1 MTFALQAQGI
11 RKSFGGVEVLHGVDL
26 DAVGGSVLALLG
38 ENGAGKSTL
47 VKIIAGDYTPDAGAI
62 VVDEASYPS
71 LTPIAARDLGVAIIF
86 QEFQDA
92 PTLTVAENISLGRIP
107 NRFGVVDWRA
117 VNRRAR
123 KILDELE
130 VDIDPARRVST
141 LRVGER
147 QIIEIARALS
157 RSARLLILDEP
168 TAALSHHEADTLFQF
183 IRRLRNQGVAI
194 IYITHRLDEVTT
206 IADRVQVLRDGNVAL
221 LADVAATDRA
231 AMIEAMVGSADLG
244 DPAPTDPDPR
254 GLRGNRS
261 SAGRTR
267 TRATPSTT
275 SRSASTAARS
285 SPIYGKLGS
294 GAAEV
299 GETAY
304 GLRPITAGTME
315 LEGKVADISG
325 PAAGVASGVG
335 FLPAD
340 RKAGGGFMVRPVSEN
355 VAVASWGR
363 LATLGQLITRRVR
376 SRRPIGAGTTS
387 CRSARA
393 TIPVRRW
400 AHCRAATSRRC
411 CSPAGSNG
419 AVGVLVLIEP
429 TRGVDVGARQDIYK
443 ALRVLSADGVA
454 VLISTSDYEE
464 AVQVADRV
472 YVMSRGVDR
481 GRSVGRRDHDDAAAC
496 RSGRVNQVT
505 DQDPGTTVAAA
516 SPLR

>member
-1 MTFALQAQGI
+1 MTFALQARGI

-26 DAVGGSVLALLG
+26 DATGGSVLALLG

-47 VKIIAGDYTPDAGAI
+47 VKIIAGDYTADTGQII
-62 VVDEASYPS
+62 VDGVSHPS

-107 NRFGVVDWRA
+107 NRFGVVDWSA
-117 VNRRAR
+117 VQQRAR
-123 KILDELE
+123 AILDELG
-130 VDIDPARRVST
+130 VDIDPSRRVST

-157 RSARLLILDEP
+157 RSAKLLILDEP
-168 TAALSHHEADTLFQF
+168 TAALSQHETETLFTF
-183 IRRLRNQGVAI
+183 VRRLRDQGVAI

-221 LADVAATDRA
+221 LAPVIETDRN
-231 AMIEAMVGSADLG
+231 AMIEAMVGRHVTEIARPPSQ
-244 DPAPTDPDPR
+244 
-254 GLRGNRS
+254 S
-261 SAGRTR
+261 
-267 TRATPSTT
+267 RAATEK
-275 SRSASTAARS
+275 AAVKWTAAAS
-285 SPIYGKLGS
+285 EDSFWDVSIEVHQGEIVAIYGKLGS

-315 LEGKVADISG
+315 IDGRSRTIDG
-325 PAAGVASGVG
+325 PVQGVAAGVG

-340 RKAGGGFMVRPVSEN
+340 RKSGGGFMVRPVAEN

-363 LATLGQLITRRVR
+363 LATLGQLISRRSESKAYRRWHDKLSIR
-376 SRRPIGAGTTS
+376 SRNDPSQPMGTLS
-387 CRSARA
+387 GGNQQKVLLGRWLERS
-393 TIPVRRW
+393 
-400 AHCRAATSRRC
+400 SK
-411 CSPAGSNG
+411 
-419 AVGVLVLIEP
+419 VLVLIEP
-429 TRGVDVGARQDIYK
+429 TRGVDVGARQDIYL
-443 ALRVLSADGVA
+443 ALRDLAADGVA

-472 YVMSRGVDR
+472 YVMAKGAIVADLGGDEITTTRLL
-481 GRSVGRRDHDDAAAC
+481 AAA
-496 RSGRVNQVT
+496 G
-505 DQDPGTTVAAA
+505 G
-516 SPLR
+516 